1 MDKSE
6 NAYKTISEVVEII
19 GLKSKKGKLKPTH
32 TLRYWEK
39 EFNQIKPRILKGSRR
54 YYDEKNIELLKKIH
68 FLLKDRG
75 MTINGVK
82 KFLKNKETLELDE
95 ISNRSIS
102 KLNIRNKVT
111 KISNLVKKQQES
123 QKSHMVLKVFH
134 PAMEKRHRSHINLM
148 TSVNVLIISM

>member
-102 KLNIRNKVT
+102 KLYIRNKVT
-111 KISNLVKKQQES
+111 KISNLVKN
-123 QKSHMVLKVFH
+123 LK
-134 PAMEKRHRSHINLM
+134 KLK
-148 TSVNVLIISM
+148 

>member
-54 YYDEKNIELLKKIH
+54 YYDEKNIEILMKVK
-68 FLLKDRG
+68 FLLKDKG
-75 MTINGVK
+75 MTIKGAK
-82 KFLKNKETLELDE
+82 KELERDYSKLDE
-95 ISNRSIS
+95 INNISINPSNFKY
-102 KLNIRNKVT
+102 KLK
-111 KISNLVKKQQES
+111 KISNILKDLKNNGKKNT
-123 QKSHMVLKVFH
+123 
-134 PAMEKRHRSHINLM
+134 R
-148 TSVNVLIISM
+148 

>member
-111 KISNLVKKQQES
+111 KISNLVKN
-123 QKSHMVLKVFH
+123 LK
-134 PAMEKRHRSHINLM
+134 KIK
-148 TSVNVLIISM
+148 VNGKKNTR

>member
-1 MDKSE
+1 MGKSE

-19 GLKSKKGKLKPTH
+19 GLKPKKGKLKPTH

-111 KISNLVKKQQES
+111 KISNLVKN
-123 QKSHMVLKVFH
+123 LK
-134 PAMEKRHRSHINLM
+134 KLK
-148 TSVNVLIISM
+148 

>member
-102 KLNIRNKVT
+102 KSNIRNKVT
-111 KISNLVKKQQES
+111 KISNLVKN
-123 QKSHMVLKVFH
+123 LK
-134 PAMEKRHRSHINLM
+134 KLK
-148 TSVNVLIISM
+148 

>member
-1 MDKSE
+1 MGKSE

-39 EFNQIKPRILKGSRR
+39 EFDQIKPRILKGSRR
-54 YYDEKNIELLKKIH
+54 YYDEKNIELIKKIH

-111 KISNLVKKQQES
+111 KISNLVKN
-123 QKSHMVLKVFH
+123 LK
-134 PAMEKRHRSHINLM
+134 KLK
-148 TSVNVLIISM
+148 

>member
-6 NAYKTISEVVEII
+6 NSYKTISEVVEII

-39 EFNQIKPRILKGSRR
+39 EFNQIKPRIFKGNRR

-95 ISNRSIS
+95 ISNRSIN

-111 KISNLVKKQQES
+111 KISNLVKN
-123 QKSHMVLKVFH
+123 LK
-134 PAMEKRHRSHINLM
+134 KLK
-148 TSVNVLIISM
+148 

>member
-54 YYDEKNIELLKKIH
+54 YYDAKNIELLKKIH

-102 KLNIRNKVT
+102 KSNIRNKVT
-111 KISNLVKKQQES
+111 KISNLVKN
-123 QKSHMVLKVFH
+123 LK
-134 PAMEKRHRSHINLM
+134 KLK
-148 TSVNVLIISM
+148 

>member
-95 ISNRSIS
+95 ISNKSIS
-102 KLNIRNKVT
+102 ALNIRNKVT
-111 KISNLVKKQQES
+111 KISNLVKN
-123 QKSHMVLKVFH
+123 LK
-134 PAMEKRHRSHINLM
+134 KLK
-148 TSVNVLIISM
+148 

>member
-6 NAYKTISEVVEII
+6 NAYKTISEVVEIL

-39 EFNQIKPRILKGSRR
+39 EFNQIKPRILKGNRR
-54 YYDEKNIELLKKIH
+54 YYDGKNIELLKKIH

-111 KISNLVKKQQES
+111 KISNLVKN
-123 QKSHMVLKVFH
+123 LK
-134 PAMEKRHRSHINLM
+134 KLK
-148 TSVNVLIISM
+148 

>member
-102 KLNIRNKVT
+102 SIHIRNKVT
-111 KISNLVKKQQES
+111 KISNLVKN
-123 QKSHMVLKVFH
+123 LK
-134 PAMEKRHRSHINLM
+134 KLK
-148 TSVNVLIISM
+148 